1 VPVPP
6 EFVLPGV
13 VVPGVED
20 PDAPDVPVPVPG
32 VLLSPEAEPS
42 PPLDVAIPPPKML
55 DFAYNCSIL
64 GS

>member
-1 VPVPP
+1 MPVPP

-42 PPLDVAIPPPKML
+42 PPLDVAMPPPKML
-55 DFAYNCSIL
+55 VFA
-64 GS
+64 